1 MFVLAFDRNH
11 VLLNLIKFSLLNCHT
26 LEHAKVP
33 GCITKRSMHH
43 HSCFFGSD
51 LPMISDLLRAPCRV
65 ASPCASPETR
75 LLPSESQRHSEG
87 RKQIAGRVKHLV
99 QLVQLNL
106 KLDKLGHIDSPKI
119 RFMKPPYFTVGSI
132 LRLIVEGGASYT
144 WWHTVI
150 LMVTFGCMFLKS
162 DDQ

>member
-1 MFVLAFDRNH
+1 MPLAYLYTYALYTITNATNVPYRAQSFLIITNMLVLAFDRNH
-11 VLLNLIKFSLLNCHT
+11 VLLNLIKCSLLICHT

-33 GCITKRSMHH
+33 SCITKRSMHH
-43 HSCFFGSD
+43 HSCFLGSD

-87 RKQIAGRVKHLV
+87 RKKMAGRVKHLV

-106 KLDKLGHIDSPKI
+106 KLGYIYKFP
-119 RFMKPPYFTVGSI
+119 
-132 LRLIVEGGASYT
+132 
-144 WWHTVI
+144 
-150 LMVTFGCMFLKS
+150 
-162 DDQ
+162 